1 MSKPR
6 RTRVKH
12 FSSHAAIRLS
22 EPELVQIMLKPH
34 LHLALLLAEGQP
46 NPYYLASI
54 VGVFNVAM
62 ALAYMHKDIRSI
74 HLYESIQQTLLDV
87 ATHGIATPETGL
99 RLSKVFTIA
108 DQYIAIQAKTDILR
122 AIRLVEYQIAHG
134 DENTLLQTGPQ
145 QAA

>member
-6 RTRVKH
+6 RTRIKH
-12 FSSHAAIRLS
+12 VTNPMAVRLS
-22 EPELVQIMLKPH
+22 EPELVQIILRPH
-34 LHLALLLAEGQP
+34 LHLAMLLSEGKP
-46 NPYYLASI
+46 EPYYLSSV

-87 ATHGIATPETGL
+87 AASGISTPEIGL

-108 DQYIAIQAKTDILR
+108 DQYIAAQAKADILR
-122 AIRLVEYQIAHG
+122 AIRLVEHQLAHG
-134 DENTLLQTGPQ
+134 DENTLLQTGP
-145 QAA
+145 

>member
-6 RTRVKH
+6 RTRIKH
-12 FSSHAAIRLS
+12 LPNHTAMRLS
-22 EPELVQIMLKPH
+22 GPEMVQILLRPH
-34 LHLALLLAEGQP
+34 LHLAQLLSEGEA

-74 HLYESIQQTLLDV
+74 HLYESIQQTLLDI
-87 ATHGIATPETGL
+87 AAHGIATQETGL

-108 DQYIAIQAKTDILR
+108 DQYIACQAKGDILR

-134 DENTLLQTGPQ
+134 DDNTLLQGTH
-145 QAA
+145 

>member
-12 FSSHAAIRLS
+12 ISSHTAVRLS

-34 LHLALLLAEGQP
+34 LHLALLLDEGQP
-46 NPYYLASI
+46 NPYYLASV

-87 ATHGIATPETGL
+87 AAHGVATPEAGL
-99 RLSKVFTIA
+99 RLAKVFTIA

-122 AIRLVEYQIAHG
+122 AIRLVEYQIANG
-134 DENTLLQTGPQ
+134 DENTLLQTGP
-145 QAA
+145 